1 METLNVARECLEN
14 KHFKDS
20 INRAYYASFYAAR
33 AVLALERVD
42 FKRHKDVIAYFN
54 KNYVATGIF
63 DREIGRNLARLSKK
77 ESKVITMIFLFHRK
91 KKLKNN
97 LIMFKFF

>member
-1 METLNVARECLEN
+1 MLEENCISLAKYRMETSMETLNVARECLEN

-42 FKRHKDVIAYFN
+42 FKRHK
-54 KNYVATGIF
+54 
-63 DREIGRNLARLSKK
+63 

-97 LIMFKFF
+97 LIMQRV